1 MINFVLAMDTAT
13 GQVRDV
19 PRLDEALALRAD
31 PAEVVWIDVE
41 EPSEA
46 DLEALRVEFGFH
58 ALTLEDCLH
67 AHQRPK
73 HETYEDHVF
82 MVLYE
87 FVTPVPLAGAVGSRE
102 VMMFVGARYV
112 VTVHPAPVAS
122 VTQAAERW
130 KAVAGLEDEAAAYL
144 AYLVLDAAVD
154 TYFPVVDALTDRL
167 ERLEDDIMEGRDE
180 AVLLAI
186 TTLKKQTLG
195 ARRLITPLRDIFMVA
210 MRGPGSQFGQKTY
223 AYYQDV
229 LDHLMRVT
237 DAIDIHRDVLASAV
251 DLYMSTV
258 SNRTNETMKKLT
270 VLSTVL
276 MTCALIAGIYGM
288 NFAHMP
294 ELAWRHGYYS
304 ALWMMG
310 GVSLVLTGLFR
321 WRGYI

>member
-1 MINFVLAMDTAT
+1 MINFVLALDTAT
-13 GQVRDV
+13 GVVRDV
-19 PRLDEALALRAD
+19 PRLDEALALRKV
-31 PAEVVWIDVE
+31 PTEVVWIDIE
-41 EPSEA
+41 APAEA
-46 DLEALRVEFGFH
+46 DLEALHVEFGFH

-67 AHQRPK
+67 QHQRPK
-73 HETYEDHVF
+73 CETYEDHVF

-87 FVTPVPLAGAVGSRE
+87 FVNPVPQSGPVGSGE
-102 VMMFVGARYV
+102 LMLFLGDRYV
-112 VTVHPAPVAS
+112 VTVHAEPVAA

-130 KAVAGLEDEAAAYL
+130 RFVPGLEDDTAAYL

-154 TYFPVVDALTDRL
+154 SYFPVVDALTDRL
-167 ERLEDDIMEGRDE
+167 DQLEDDIMEGRDQ
-180 AVLLAI
+180 AVLS
-186 TTLKKQTLG
+186 TVTSLKRQTLG
-195 ARRLITPLRDIFMVA
+195 VRRLITPLRDIFMVL
-210 MRGPGSQFGQKTY
+210 MRGPGSQFGVKTY

-229 LDHLMRVT
+229 LDHLLRVT

-276 MTCALIAGIYGM
+276 MTCALIAGVYGM
-288 NFAHMP
+288 NFQYMP
-294 ELAWRHGYYS
+294 ELHHRYGYYG

-310 GVSLVLTGLFR
+310 GSALVLTGLFR